1 MLGNPATKAHQVL
14 NNNCNTQTVHVQSA
28 INVQV
33 CIKTCTVPYMS
44 MQCILVLSL
53 HSLAHSLPGISIC
66 CWLGG
71 SVLEMTMTIMRTMM
85 QMMIFNRLLIDTFK
99 SGGGQSPCQ
108 LPIKNGT
115 NRTSRKSPWREA
127 SEFFLLINKS

>member
-44 MQCILVLSL
+44 MQCILLLSL
-53 HSLAHSLPGISIC
+53 HSLAQ
-66 CWLGG
+66 CWL
-71 SVLEMTMTIMRTMM
+71 RTV
-85 QMMIFNRLLIDTFK
+85 
-99 SGGGQSPCQ
+99 
-108 LPIKNGT
+108 
-115 NRTSRKSPWREA
+115 A
-127 SEFFLLINKS
+127 SAKHDEDGYDAVDDDDVQNDDDHHHDDDDHVD

>member
-28 INVQV
+28 IHVQV
-33 CIKTCTVPYMS
+33 CIKTSTVPYMS

-71 SVLEMTMTIMRTMM
+71 QYLSLSPSSSTSN
-85 QMMIFNRLLIDTFK
+85 FSLLGKDLHR
-99 SGGGQSPCQ
+99 SS
-108 LPIKNGT
+108 
-115 NRTSRKSPWREA
+115 TS
-127 SEFFLLINKS
+127 